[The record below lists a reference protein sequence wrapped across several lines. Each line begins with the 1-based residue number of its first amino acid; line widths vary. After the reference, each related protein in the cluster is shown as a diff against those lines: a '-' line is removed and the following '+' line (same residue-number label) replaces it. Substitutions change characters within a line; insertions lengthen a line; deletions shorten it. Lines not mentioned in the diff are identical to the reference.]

1 MCRERRL
8 FSGKDI
14 TMTVFLFA
22 DEYFGV
28 NVYFFV
34 VKHGIMFAFD
44 FCTVTQEMCCDPFNS
59 DEFRT

>member
-1 MCRERRL
+1 MCRERL

-34 VKHGIMFAFD
+34 VKTWNYVRFSLLY
-44 FCTVTQEMCCDPFNS
+44 CDS
-59 DEFRT
+59 GEVLRYIQQR